1 MADRMAKEFGQVL
14 SSITNKGGLPMK
26 NHEIFDKIMRRRIKS
41 IDKNILNVQDLIK
54 PKAKTYYYDK
64 KIQLENLMIDK

>member
-1 MADRMAKEFGQVL
+1 
-14 SSITNKGGLPMK
+14 MK